1 MTIFEMILVVCM
13 QANGKE
19 CAVFRSQMSQ
29 TECVVKIQR
38 YIEKYGMKPNEPPY
52 VESAECVNTGYSDE
66 SGSSTSEE

>member
-13 QANGKE
+13 QADGKE

-52 VESAECVNTGYSDE
+52 VESAECVSTGYSTD
-66 SGSSTSEE
+66 GSSTSEE